1 MGAGGSAGDAFQLWP
16 AGALLVVKVL
26 SAEPV
31 LWRSNASV
39 CSVRTCA
46 CLQSSVLTCTLALA
60 LSAVFFDS
68 MEVNGAPPNNA

>member
-31 LWRSNASV
+31 LWRSMQARAACGRAWACFVSSEFRSHVYACFGFV
-39 CSVRTCA
+39 CGVFRLHGSERRTA
-46 CLQSSVLTCTLALA
+46 
-60 LSAVFFDS
+60 
-68 MEVNGAPPNNA
+68 